1 MAAIRAS
8 NRPRPAKSQ
17 QKNNVVLSNGIKQ
30 AQEKL
35 LTFVYKVEDGV
46 DIDADVY
53 LPNEVPSCPMPI
65 GVSPS
70 DAAVVSLTC

>member
-1 MAAIRAS
+1 VADIGVS
-8 NRPRPAKSQ
+8 NRPRTAKVQ
-17 QKNNVVLSNGIKQ
+17 QKNNVMLSNGVKQ

-46 DIDADVY
+46 DIEADVY
-53 LPNEVPSCPMPI
+53 LPNDVPSCPMPI

-70 DAAVVSLTC
+70 NAVVSLTC

>member
-1 MAAIRAS
+1 MAAIGVP
-8 NRPRPAKSQ
+8 NRPRTTKLQ
-17 QKNNVVLSNGIKQ
+17 QKNNVVLSGGVKQ

-46 DIDADVY
+46 DIEADVY
-53 LPNEVPSCPMPI
+53 LPNDVPSCPMPI

-70 DAAVVSLTC
+70 NAVESLTC